1 MKAISG
7 IFLLACM
14 SYGILPIHG
23 QLFSSIM
30 DFISRGQRNAAAETM
45 DEKKDT
51 QRDRFDFIVV
61 GAGTAGCALAA
72 RLSENPNWSV
82 LLLEA
87 GGQENL
93 VMDVPLLVNMLQ
105 VNNEINW
112 RYKVESSNT
121 SCLAMKNNRCHW
133 PRGRVM
139 GGSSVLNYMIYT
151 RGNRRDFDQW
161 ASFGNPG
168 WTYNEV
174 LPYFQR
180 VEDNLVKS
188 KTPYMQG
195 KNGPITVSEVA
206 WKSRSGRQFVK
217 AAKEYGLPYV
227 DYNGPSQIG
236 VSFLQTS
243 TKRGAR
249 VSSNVGYLYSIK
261 ARKNL
266 YIRKNSR
273 VTKIVI
279 DPATQTAVGVQY
291 TRNGKR
297 RTVYATKEV
306 ILSAGAINS
315 PQLLMLSGV
324 GPAEHLRD
332 VGIQPIVDLPVGY
345 NLMDHAAPGA
355 LTVKV
360 NVTTLGPNML
370 GVQDFIDFQNG
381 KGPLTSVGGCESLVF
396 LDMENERNLDA
407 WPDIELLQIAAPVY
421 AFDMLR
427 DNFNFRDDLV
437 DGMFGEAAAKQQN
450 AFMVFP
456 MVLRP
461 KSRGRIMLKNKNPMV
476 YPRIYANYFTDPEGY
491 DIKVSVNGIKKLM
504 ELIEMP
510 ALKKINARLMDKP
523 IPACK
528 HFGFGSDEYW
538 ACHTRHFTFTIYHY
552 TGTCKMGPAD
562 DPTAV
567 VDPELR
573 VHGIRNLRVVD
584 ASISKEIMELC
595 YLFVK
600 MCYFFAEIRHFLPKC
615 AIFSRKCAIQRN
627 ITFYYHKIPF

>member
-1 MKAISG
+1 M
-7 IFLLACM
+7 
-14 SYGILPIHG
+14 LPLHG
-23 QLFSSIM
+23 QLLSSIM
-30 DFISRGQRNAAAETM
+30 EFLYRGQRNSAAENM
-45 DEKKDT
+45 DDKKDT

-105 VNNEINW
+105 VNNDINW

-168 WTYNEV
+168 WTFDEV
-174 LPYFQR
+174 MPYFQR
-180 VEDNLVKS
+180 VEDNVVKS
-188 KTPYMQG
+188 DTPYMQG
-195 KNGPITVSEVA
+195 KDGPITVSEVA
-206 WKSRSGRQFVK
+206 WKSKSGRQFVK

-236 VSFLQTS
+236 VSYLQTS
-243 TKRGAR
+243 TRRGAR
-249 VSSNVGYLYSIK
+249 VSSNVGYLYPYKS
-261 ARKNL
+261 RKNL
-266 YIRKNSR
+266 YIRKQSR
-273 VTKIVI
+273 VTKILI
-279 DPATQTAVGVQY
+279 DSNTQTAFGVQY
-291 TRNGKR
+291 IRNGKL

-306 ILSAGAINS
+306 IVSAGAINS
-315 PQLLMLSGV
+315 PQLLMVSGI
-324 GPAEHLRD
+324 GPADHLRD
-332 VGIQPIVDLPVGY
+332 MGIQPILDLPVGY

-370 GVQDFIDFQNG
+370 SFKDFIDFQNG
-381 KGPLTSVGGCESLVF
+381 KGPLTSAGGCESLVF
-396 LDMENERNLDA
+396 LDMENERDMDA

-427 DNFNFRDDLV
+427 DNFNFRDNLV
-437 DGMFGEAAAKQQN
+437 DDMFGEEAAKGQN

-461 KSRGRIMLKNKNPMV
+461 KSRGRIMLKNKNPLV
-476 YPRIYANYFTDPEGY
+476 YPRIYANYFTDPEGH
-491 DIKVSVNGIKKLM
+491 DIKVSVNGIKKLL
-504 ELIEMP
+504 ELLEMP
-510 ALKKINARLMDKP
+510 ALKKIDARIMDKP

-528 HFGFGSDEYW
+528 HLGFGSDEYW

-552 TGTCKMGPAD
+552 SGTCKMGPVND
-562 DPTAV
+562 TTAV
-567 VDPELR
+567 VESDLR
-573 VHGIRNLRVVD
+573 VHGMRNLRVVD
-584 ASISKEIMELC
+584 ASISKCILT
-595 YLFVK
+595 
-600 MCYFFAEIRHFLPKC
+600 I
-615 AIFSRKCAIQRN
+615 
-627 ITFYYHKIPF
+627 